1 MVTAVAEVGPPN
13 VDTYLAAE
21 FRFPSG
27 IEAAVSGDMRAGT
40 TTRMDLK
47 VTGDRGEMMVTNPLV
62 PHKGHRI
69 ELDIEGE
76 TTVEELDRRPTYAY
90 QLDAFIDAIEE
101 GKPLLTG
108 TDDAVKQMRLIDRC
122 YEAAGLP
129 LRGLDL

>member
-1 MVTAVAEVGPPN
+1 
-13 VDTYLAAE
+13 
-21 FRFPSG
+21 
-27 IEAAVSGDMRAGT
+27 MRAGT

-47 VTGDRGEMMVTNPLV
+47 VTGDRGEMTVTNPLV

-69 ELDIEGE
+69 ELDIGSE

-129 LRGLDL
+129 LRGLEL